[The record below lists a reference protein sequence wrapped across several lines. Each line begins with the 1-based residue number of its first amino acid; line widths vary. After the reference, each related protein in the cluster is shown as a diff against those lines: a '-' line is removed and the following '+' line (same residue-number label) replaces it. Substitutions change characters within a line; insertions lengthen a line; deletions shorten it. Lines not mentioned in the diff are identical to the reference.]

1 MTPVARRIAGLVVFG
16 AFVALLASALMR
28 EAQVECEVCIDF
40 EGKRACRTNR
50 AVDRD
55 SAITGATYTACA
67 VLSSGVTS
75 GLQCTGTPPSSLRCG
90 D

>member
-1 MTPVARRIAGLVVFG
+1 MTQVVRRIAGLALF
-16 AFVALLASALMR
+16 ATFIALLASALMR
-28 EAQVECEVCIDF
+28 EARVECEVCIEF
-40 EGKRACRTNR
+40 EGARVCRTNR
-50 AVDRD
+50 AADRE

-75 GLQCTGTPPSSLRCG
+75 GLQCTGTPPASVRCL